1 MRVENPQSIA
11 LDYKVLSSQCKDFK
25 NTGHNEVVDVCDHA
39 VAQFDHDDYRYSPP
53 EYDAIDEYVAF
64 KARNK
69 KVDSNPRI
77 YRIYYPTNS
86 TVREVSKKV
95 FVNAKGKTICLNGE
109 VYKIIGLSSKH
120 EANKVKKNLQAFYG
134 QSLPNVVRGMKSI
147 ITGLGVLGKVSDMA
161 SNQFTSLALD
171 MTSFMLD
178 LTKMMQES
186 FSFINLISML
196 INFYKVV
203 NGLNGFTGQGLDAC
217 IFSAASLFMPKDI
230 FEVLKRINIFSNVKF
245 LDDPSMLYSLLDYV
259 LSFVDIVISKLPV
272 GDDFKKSI
280 SEYFNAFRDYGV
292 YFKFKKVL
300 LMADK
305 VIAQPRLS
313 TDSGFRL
320 TFRVSNKELED
331 SPQYLEWVKRSN
343 SLSEGRARIK
353 RVEKIFASYEN
364 ALRVEPSCFV
374 FEGKPGTL
382 KSVLMNNVVS
392 SLREAVYYHNIKSV
406 MDGKDWYDS
415 YNNEPIFVMD
425 DVGQQGISQWR
436 TIINMVSPVKLPLD
450 CAEASL
456 KDTKFFNSDKI
467 LVTTNKF
474 INLTGLAKNDC
485 IDEITALWRRAYVFY
500 FDCKRIG
507 GRLSGVIKFMH
518 FTGNTSTINLTSN
531 PGMNNFA
538 VGFPKDISDY
548 ASQVG
553 LHIGSTA
560 VLSPDDEEQLIKVS
574 AWMADIVKLI
584 SVVKEKQRSENDM
597 SNSLEKIDKYRRFLG
612 QGVDLYEDATC
623 YGDRL
628 TTSIFGHNA
637 YTVSDT
643 DSNQDDDDD
652 SIDYNHYDDYF
663 TNIENSVLASNNEP
677 GISPILSTPEDLNP
691 KTKAGFLS
699 YIKEVINSMYEYIG
713 KLAKT
718 SFDAVKNF
726 SFFTFKDPKVT
737 ICMIVVYIITIV
749 TSALIATKL
758 QERDAR
764 KGLFVGQVDLHPSL
778 NHMAKQVFC
787 MDIHNPDSC
796 IETHGLVSGHC
807 IILNSHSVLEDEL
820 YVTIYKN
827 KTVNHILYDHCK
839 YKVLYRNNQDDVVI
853 LRSTVNMATPFKNLS
868 RHFKIKPV
876 GVVNMAKTYLVN
888 TEIIPLHSI
897 ASTFKTTDSW
907 TFKYK
912 NGTPDFIG
920 QLDADKDVFYKFQRP
935 GACGSV
941 VFDVDNGVLGM
952 HSAGSPTVGIGAALF
967 WSNDTI
973 NKISTILKE
982 DNQFLLKEDISQK
995 DIPNFSGIK
1004 IDKKVFLST
1013 PSSSK
1018 IIPSPLYEAFPVS
1031 RVPANL
1037 QVFGKHTIKDVAKKS
1052 FSAIGDVNN
1061 NEVEFA
1067 AKVIDC
1073 IIDQFGV
1080 ISEEEIVK
1088 GNDLLA
1094 GLNKDSSNGYN
1105 THKEKSAYV
1114 DFENKC
1120 LTPAFKEEL
1129 TKLEEDIE
1137 KGDITLDDIMWV
1149 ESLKD
1154 ELRSLTKNGVP
1165 RSFRI
1170 ARIHIQ
1176 VLTKKYFGE
1185 FVANLM
1191 RTRKFHGISVGI
1203 NPFKEWDKIYDSI
1216 GVARDRSWANDIKFW
1231 DGSMLAQVQ
1240 TRVNE
1245 VLMGKYVGPN
1255 RAVAEFLL
1263 NCLVYTFVGV
1273 NDDVYMTNH
1282 SMPSGSFLTAIYNS
1296 LVNKFYKGMW
1306 YFRFS
1311 KKKTVSGFFSDIVD
1325 LVYGDDTLNACLVN
1339 DEKLNALTM
1348 LEFFNSIGLSC
1359 TTSTKGAIKD
1369 AYESFND
1376 ITFLKRSFRY
1386 HPKLNK
1392 VVCPLDLDTIYS
1404 SLSWYDSTKVM
1415 EDVLQDKM
1423 HSFQREMYLHYD
1435 MWKDAVDKLEKECV
1449 NRNVQFVRLTESYI
1463 QSLYLNEPDEWKE
1476 SSYSTSKYM

>member
-1 MRVENPQSIA
+1 MKVASPQSTA
-11 LDYKVLSSQCKDFK
+11 QDFKVLPSQCNDFK
-25 NTGHNEVVDVCDHA
+25 NTQQSEVVDVCSHDR
-39 VAQFDHDDYRYSPP
+39 AQFNHDVYEYSPP
-53 EYDAIDEYVAF
+53 EYDAIDNSEYHYS
-64 KARNK
+64 KIRNK
-69 KVDSNPRI
+69 KVDCQPRV

-86 TVREVSKKV
+86 TVREVSKRV
-95 FVNAKGKTICLNGE
+95 FVNAKGKTICINGE

-120 EANKVKKNLQAFYG
+120 EANKVKKNLQAFQG
-134 QSLPNVVRGMKSI
+134 QSINVVSGMKTI
-147 ITGLGVLGKVSDMA
+147 IAGLSVLGKA
-161 SNQFTSLALD
+161 SSLKISEYSGLVLD
-171 MTSFMLD
+171 MTCFLLD
-178 LTKMMQES
+178 LTKMVQEQ
-186 FSFINLISML
+186 FSYINLISML

-203 NGLNGFTGQGLDAC
+203 NGLNGFVGQGLDAC
-217 IFSAASLFMPKDI
+217 ILSAASLFMPKDI
-230 FEVLKRINIFSNVKF
+230 FEMLKRINVFSNVKF
-245 LDDPSMLYSLLDYV
+245 FDDPSMLYSLLDTI
-259 LSFVDIVISKLPV
+259 LNFIDMVISKLPL
-272 GDDFKKSI
+272 GDDFKKDI
-280 SEYFNAFRDYGV
+280 SEYFNSFRDYGV

-313 TDSGFRL
+313 IDQGFRS
-320 TFRVSNKELED
+320 TFRIYNKELED

-343 SLSEGRARIK
+343 TLSEGRAKIK
-353 RVEKIFASYEN
+353 RIEKIFASYEN

-392 SLREAVYYHNIKSV
+392 SLREAVYYHNVKSV

-415 YNNEPIFVMD
+415 YNNESVFVMD

-474 INLTGLAKNDC
+474 INLTGLSKSDC

-500 FDCKRIG
+500 FDCKRVG
-507 GRLSGVIKFMH
+507 GRLSGAIKFMH
-518 FTGNTSTINLTSN
+518 FTGNTSAINLTSN
-531 PGMNNFA
+531 PGMSNFA
-538 VGFPKDISDY
+538 IGFPSDVSDY
-548 ASQVG
+548 LMEIG
-553 LHIGSTA
+553 LKIGATA
-560 VLSPDDEEQLIKVS
+560 VLNASDEDQLIKVS
-574 AWMADIVKLI
+574 AWMADIVKVI
-584 SVVKEKQRSENDM
+584 SVVKEKQREENDM
-597 SNSLEKIDKYRRFLG
+597 STNLESIDKYRRFLG
-612 QGVDLYEDATC
+612 QSGYKERYHDATHH
-623 YGDRL
+623 GDSL
-628 TTSIFGHNA
+628 INSVMGV
-637 YTVSDT
+637 YST
-643 DSNQDDDDD
+643 DSDSSSDSDD
-652 SIDYNHYDDYF
+652 IDYNRYDAYLE
-663 TNIENSVLASNNEP
+663 TLHKEQTPKI
-677 GISPILSTPEDLNP
+677 IPILNEIEELNP
-691 KTKAGFLS
+691 KTQAGFMS
-699 YIKEVINSMYEYIG
+699 YIGEVVNGMYEYIG

-718 SFDAVKNF
+718 SYEAVKNLNF
-726 SFFTFKDPKVT
+726 SFQDPKILICFVVT
-737 ICMIVVYIITIV
+737 FMVSIIASIL
-749 TSALIATKL
+749 AEKR
-758 QERDAR
+758 EAR

-778 NHMAKQVFC
+778 NHLAKQVFR
-787 MDIHNPDSC
+787 MDIHNPDAS

-807 IILNSHSVLEDEL
+807 IVLNSHSVLGDEV

-827 KTVNHILYDHCK
+827 KEVNHILYDHCK
-839 YKVLYRNNQDDVVI
+839 YKVVYRNNDDDVVI

-876 GVVNMAKTYLVN
+876 GVVNMSKTYLVN
-888 TEIIPLHSI
+888 TEITPLHSI
-897 ASTFKTTDSW
+897 ATSFKTTDSW

-912 NGTPDFIG
+912 NGIPDFVG
-920 QLDADKDVFYKFQRP
+920 QLCAEKDVFYSFQRP

-952 HSAGSPTVGIGAALF
+952 HSAGSPAVGIGAALF
-967 WSNDTI
+967 WSNETI
-973 NKISTILKE
+973 NLIANTLKE
-982 DNQFLLKEDISQK
+982 DNQFLLSEEISHK

-1013 PSSSK
+1013 PSCSK
-1018 IIPSPLYEAFPVS
+1018 IIPSPLYEAFPIS

-1052 FSAIGDVNN
+1052 FSSIGDVND
-1061 NEVEFA
+1061 NEIEFA

-1073 IIDQFGV
+1073 VIDQFDV
-1080 ISEEEIVK
+1080 IPEEEIVK
-1088 GNDLLA
+1088 GNELLA
-1094 GLNKDSSNGYN
+1094 GLNKDSSNGYK
-1105 THKEKSAYV
+1105 TQKEKSVYI

-1120 LTPAFKEEL
+1120 FTPVFKEEL
-1129 TKLEEDIE
+1129 AKLEEDIE
-1137 KGDITLDDIMWV
+1137 RGNITLDDIMWV

-1154 ELRSLTKNGVP
+1154 ELRSVTKNGVP

-1176 VLTKKYFGE
+1176 VLTKKYFGK
-1185 FVANLM
+1185 FVENLM

-1203 NPFKEWDKIYDSI
+1203 NPFREWDKIYDSI
-1216 GVARDRSWANDIKFW
+1216 GVARDKSWANDIKFW

-1245 VLMGKYVGPN
+1245 IVMGKYIGPN
-1255 RAVAEFLL
+1255 RLVAEFLL
-1263 NCLVYTFVGV
+1263 NCLVYTVVGV

-1311 KKKTVSGFFSDIVD
+1311 KKKTVSGFFSDIID

-1339 DEKLNALTM
+1339 DENLNALTM

-1359 TTSTKGAIKD
+1359 TTSTKGVVSE
-1369 AYESFND
+1369 AYESFKD
-1376 ITFLKRSFRY
+1376 ITFLKRSFRF
-1386 HPKLNK
+1386 HPRLNK
-1392 VVCPLDLDTIYS
+1392 IVCPLDLDTIYS

-1415 EDVLQDKM
+1415 DDVLRDKM

-1435 MWKDAVDKLEKECV
+1435 IWKESVNKLEEECEK
-1449 NRNVQFVRLTESYI
+1449 REVQFVRLTESYI
-1463 QSLYLNEPDEWKE
+1463 QSLYINEPDEWKE

>member
-1 MRVENPQSIA
+1 MRVEINKSIA
-11 LDYKVLSSQCKDFK
+11 QDYKVLSSQCIDSNF
-25 NTGHNEVVDVCDHA
+25 TQRTEVENEPDHA
-39 VAQFDHDDYRYSPP
+39 VAHFDDDYKYSPP
-53 EYDAIDEYVAF
+53 EYDVPDNEYF
-64 KARNK
+64 YMKARNK
-69 KVDSNPRI
+69 KLESNPRT

-86 TVREVSKKV
+86 SVREVSKKV

-120 EANKVKKNLQAFYG
+120 EANKVKKNLQSFYG
-134 QSLPNVVRGMKSI
+134 QSLPSVIRGMKTI
-147 ITGLGVLGKVSDMA
+147 ITGLGVVGKASDLVN
-161 SNQFTSLALD
+161 SQFTNVALD
-171 MTSFMLD
+171 MTCFLLD
-178 LTKMMQES
+178 LTRMMQDS
-186 FSFINLISML
+186 FSFLNLISML

-203 NGLNGFTGQGLDAC
+203 NGLNGFVGQGLDAC
-217 IFSAASLFMPKDI
+217 IFSAASLFMPKDV
-230 FEVLKRINIFSNVKF
+230 FEVLKRINVFSNVKF
-245 LDDPSMLYSLLDYV
+245 LDDPSMLYSLLDYI
-259 LSFVDIVISKLPV
+259 LSFVDIVISKLPI

-280 SEYFNAFRDYGV
+280 SEYFNSFRDYGV

-300 LMADK
+300 LMAEK
-305 VIAQPRLS
+305 VTAQPRLA

-320 TFRVSNKELED
+320 TFRVYNKELED

-343 SLSEGRARIK
+343 SLSEGRAKIK

-474 INLTGLAKNDC
+474 VNLTGLSKSDC

-500 FDCKRIG
+500 FDCKRVG
-507 GRLSGVIKFMH
+507 GRLSGAIKFMH
-518 FTGNTSTINLTSN
+518 FTGNTSNVNLTSN
-531 PGMNNFA
+531 PGMSNFA

-548 ASQVG
+548 ALKLG
-553 LHIGSTA
+553 LNIGSTA
-560 VLSPDDEEQLIKVS
+560 ILSSDDEEQLIKVS
-574 AWMADIVKLI
+574 AWMADIVQLI

-597 SNSLEKIDKYRRFLG
+597 STCIDKIDKYRRFLG
-612 QGVDLYEDATC
+612 QGIDLYEDATAD
-623 YGDRL
+623 GDRL
-628 TTSIFGHNA
+628 ITSIFGHNA
-637 YTVSDT
+637 YTMSDS
-643 DSNQDDDDD
+643 DSNSDED
-652 SIDYNHYDDYF
+652 SVDYNMYDDYF
-663 TNIENSVLASNNEP
+663 TSIENAVIPPNTPSV
-677 GISPILSTPEDLNP
+677 SPVLTLPDETNP
-691 KTKAGFLS
+691 KTKAGFMS
-699 YIKEVINSMYEYIG
+699 YIGEIVKGMYEYIG

-718 SFDAVKNF
+718 SYEAVKNF
-726 SFFTFKDPKVT
+726 DIFSFRDPQIVICFAITFIVSIVAT
-737 ICMIVVYIITIV
+737 IYEQ
-749 TSALIATKL
+749 S
-758 QERDAR
+758 RNAR

-787 MDIHNPDSC
+787 MDIHNSDAS

-807 IILNSHSVLEDEL
+807 IVLNSHSVLDDEV

-827 KTVNHILYDHCK
+827 KEVNHILYDHCK
-839 YKVLYRNNQDDVVI
+839 YKVLYRNNEDDVVV

-868 RHFKIKPV
+868 RHFKIKPI

-888 TEIIPLHSI
+888 TEITPLHSI
-897 ASTFKTTDSW
+897 ASSFKTTDSW

-912 NGTPDFIG
+912 SGIPDFVG
-920 QLDADKDVFYKFQRP
+920 QLNADKDVFYKFQRP

-941 VFDVDNGVLGM
+941 IFDVDNGVLGM
-952 HSAGSPTVGIGAALF
+952 HSAGSSTIGIGAALF
-967 WSNDTI
+967 WSNETV
-973 NKISTILKE
+973 NKISVILKE
-982 DNQFLLKEDISQK
+982 DNQFLLNEEISNK

-1018 IIPSPLYEAFPVS
+1018 IIPSPLYEAFPIS

-1073 IIDQFGV
+1073 IIDQFSV

-1088 GNDLLA
+1088 GNELLA
-1094 GLNKDSSNGYN
+1094 ALNKDSSNGYN
-1105 THKEKSAYV
+1105 TQKDKNVYI

-1120 LTPAFKEEL
+1120 FTPGFKEEL
-1129 TKLEEDIE
+1129 EKLEQDIE

-1154 ELRSLTKNGVP
+1154 ELRSVAKNGVP

-1216 GVARDRSWANDIKFW
+1216 GVARDKSWANDIKFW

-1245 VLMGKYVGPN
+1245 VLIGKYIGPN
-1255 RAVAEFLL
+1255 RVVAEFLL

-1306 YFRFS
+1306 YYRFS

-1325 LVYGDDTLNACLVN
+1325 LVYGDDTLNACLTN
-1339 DEKLNALTM
+1339 DDNLNALTM

-1359 TTSTKGAIKD
+1359 TTSTKGVIKE
-1369 AYESFND
+1369 AYESFRD
-1376 ITFLKRSFRY
+1376 ITFLKRSFRF

-1435 MWKDAVDKLEKECV
+1435 IWKESVTKLEKECAQ
-1449 NRNVQFVRLTESYI
+1449 RNVQFVRLTESYI

>member
-1 MRVENPQSIA
+1 MADNKNFSVTESHVEVERAQEQKCA
-11 LDYKVLSSQCKDFK
+11 
-25 NTGHNEVVDVCDHA
+25 CDHDI
-39 VAQFDHDDYRYSPP
+39 AQFDHDFYSYSPLVYDVLDNN
-53 EYDAIDEYVAF
+53 EYFYS
-64 KARNK
+64 KCRNK
-69 KVDSNPRI
+69 KVECQPRI

-86 TVREVSKKV
+86 TVREVSKRV
-95 FVNAKGKTICLNGE
+95 FVNAKGKTVCLNGE

-120 EANKVKKNLQAFYG
+120 EAGKVIKNLQSFQG
-134 QSLPNVVRGMKSI
+134 QSLVNVISGMKTI
-147 ITGLGVLGKVSDMA
+147 IAGLGLIGKA
-161 SNQFTSLALD
+161 SNLEVGKYSTLVLD
-171 MTSFMLD
+171 MTCFLLD
-178 LTKMMQES
+178 LTKMIQER
-186 FSFINLISML
+186 FSFLNLVSML

-203 NGLNGFTGQGLDAC
+203 NGLNGFVGQGLDAC
-217 IFSAASLFMPKDI
+217 IFSAASLFMPKDV
-230 FEVLKRINIFSNVKF
+230 FEMLKRINVFSNVKF
-245 LDDPSMLYSLLDYV
+245 LDDPSMLYALLDKI
-259 LSFVDIVISKLPV
+259 LSFVDVVISKLPIS
-272 GDDFKKSI
+272 DAFKKDI

-300 LMADK
+300 SMADK
-305 VIAQPRLS
+305 VIAQPRLA
-313 TDSGFRL
+313 TDSSFRL
-320 TFRVSNKELED
+320 SFRTYNKELED
-331 SPQYLEWVKRSN
+331 SSQYLEWVKRSN
-343 SLSEGRARIK
+343 SLNEGRAKIK
-353 RVEKIFASYEN
+353 RVEKIFSSYEN

-392 SLREAVYYHNIKSV
+392 SLREAVYYHNVKSV

-474 INLTGLAKNDC
+474 INLTGLSKSDC

-500 FDCKRIG
+500 FDCVRIG
-507 GRLSGVIKFMH
+507 GRLSGTIKFMH
-518 FTGNTSTINLTSN
+518 FTGNTSSINLTSN
-531 PGMNNFA
+531 PGMSNFA
-538 VGFPKDISDY
+538 AGFPKDVIEY
-548 ASQVG
+548 
-553 LHIGSTA
+553 LNEIGFKIGFALILNPNDT
-560 VLSPDDEEQLIKVS
+560 EQLIKVS
-574 AWMADIVKLI
+574 AWMTDIVKII
-584 SVVKEKQRSENDM
+584 SVVKEKQRLENDM
-597 SNSLEKIDKYRRFLG
+597 STNLEKIDSYRRFFG
-612 QGVDLYEDATC
+612 QSGDLDRYYDATPH
-623 YGDRL
+623 GDRL
-628 TTSIFGHNA
+628 FNSMLGC
-637 YTVSDT
+637 YTT
-643 DSNQDDDDD
+643 DSDFSISDSSSDEDEDDR
-652 SIDYNHYDDYF
+652 YNEY
-663 TNIENSVLASNNEP
+663 IESLGQQP
-677 GISPILSTPEDLNP
+677 KISPILSMTEDLDP
-691 KTKAGFLS
+691 KTQTGFMS
-699 YIKEVINSMYEYIG
+699 YIGEVINSMYEYIG
-713 KLAKT
+713 KIAKT
-718 SFDAVKNF
+718 SYEAVKNF
-726 SFFTFKDPKVT
+726 DFSFHDPKIL
-737 ICMIVVYIITIV
+737 ICLIITFMVSIV
-749 TSALIATKL
+749 ATIFKR
-758 QERDAR
+758 ERESR
-764 KGLFVGQVDLHPSL
+764 TGLFVGQVDLHPSL
-778 NHMAKQVFC
+778 NHLAKQVFC
-787 MDIHNPDSC
+787 MDIHNPDAS

-807 IILNSHSVLEDEL
+807 IVLNSHSVLENEV
-820 YVTIYKN
+820 YVTIYKDKN
-827 KTVNHILYDHCK
+827 VNHILYDHCK
-839 YKVLYRNNQDDVVI
+839 YKVIYRNNEDDVVI
-853 LRSTVNMATPFKNLS
+853 LRSTINMATPFKNLS
-868 RHFKIKPV
+868 RHFKIKPI
-876 GVVNMAKTYLVN
+876 GVVNMSKTYLVN

-897 ASTFKTTDSW
+897 ASNFKTTDSW
-907 TFKYK
+907 SFKYK
-912 NGTPDFIG
+912 NGVPDFIG
-920 QLDADKDVFYKFQRP
+920 KLSAEKDVFYKFQRP

-967 WSNDTI
+967 WSNSTI
-973 NKISTILKE
+973 NVIANTLKE
-982 DNQFLLKEDISQK
+982 DNQFLLNEEISQK
-995 DIPNFSGIK
+995 SIPNFSGIK

-1018 IIPSPLYEAFPVS
+1018 IIPSPLHGSFPIS

-1061 NEVEFA
+1061 NEIEFA

-1073 IIDQFGV
+1073 IIDQFDV

-1088 GNDLLA
+1088 GNEMLA

-1105 THKEKSAYV
+1105 TQKDKSAYI

-1120 LTPAFKEEL
+1120 FTPVFKEEL
-1129 TKLEEDIE
+1129 SKLEEDIMNGE
-1137 KGDITLDDIMWV
+1137 ISLDDIMWV

-1154 ELRSLTKNGVP
+1154 ELRSVTKKGVP

-1176 VLTKKYFGE
+1176 VLTKKYFGK
-1185 FVANLM
+1185 FVENLM

-1216 GVARDRSWANDIKFW
+1216 GVARDKSWANDIKFW

-1240 TRVNE
+1240 TKVNE
-1245 VLMGKYVGPN
+1245 VVMGKYVGSN
-1255 RAVAEFLL
+1255 RIVAEFLL

-1325 LVYGDDTLNACLVN
+1325 LVYGDDTLNACLVSDDN
-1339 DEKLNALTM
+1339 LNALTM

-1359 TTSTKGAIKD
+1359 TTSVKGVITE
-1369 AYESFND
+1369 AYESFKD
-1376 ITFLKRSFRY
+1376 ITFLKRSFRF
-1386 HPKLNK
+1386 HPRLNK
-1392 VVCPLDLDTIYS
+1392 IVCPLDLDTIYS

-1415 EDVLQDKM
+1415 DDVLRDKM

-1435 MWKDAVDKLEKECV
+1435 IWKESVDKLEEECAQ
-1449 NRNVQFVRLTESYI
+1449 RNVQFVRLTESYI